1 MSHLDTRP
9 LPRLGGFSPQ
19 IFWLY
24 LLLVMLAE
32 MLTSIVS
39 PTAGLIAHI
48 LLMAGLLVHGGI
60 GRTESER
67 RLALSLS
74 LAPMIR
80 LLSLSLPLINF
91 PQQAWFPLVS
101 VPLLVATWTIV
112 RQSGISRK
120 ALGLRVGNPLVQL
133 SIAGLGLGL
142 GVTEYA
148 ILRPQP
154 LVAELDWTALIVAAL
169 SLAIFT
175 GLNEEIIFRGLMQSS
190 SITVLGKSGLLYVAL
205 LFGVLHIG
213 YLSVLDVVFVTSV
226 GVLFGYIVRWTGSIL
241 GVTLAHGATNITLFL
256 VMPHL
261 ARLGSNEAISVAVWV
276 ALSATV
282 ASAIAVGWL
291 WLNSGPRGNAPIS
304 NLRGKIAN
312 RRGVQVLAEES
323 L

>member
-1 MSHLDTRP
+1 MSQLDTRP

-24 LLLVMLAE
+24 LLLVTLAE
-32 MLTSIVS
+32 MLTSLVS

-112 RQSGISRK
+112 RQSGIPRK
-120 ALGLRVGNPLVQL
+120 ALGLQMGKPLVQL
-133 SIAGLGLGL
+133 AIAGLGLGL
-142 GVTEYA
+142 GVAEYA

-154 LVAELDWTALIVAAL
+154 LVAELDWAAL
-169 SLAIFT
+169 TVAVLSLMIFT
-175 GLNEEIIFRGLMQSS
+175 GFNEEIIFRGLMQSS
-190 SITVLGKSGLLYVAL
+190 SIPVLGRSGLLYVAL

-213 YLSVLDVVFVTSV
+213 YLSAFDVVFVTSV
-226 GVLFGYIVRWTGSIL
+226 GVLFAYVVRWTGSIL

-256 VMPHL
+256 AMPHL
-261 ARLGSNEAISVAVWV
+261 VRLGSNEAIGVAIWV
-276 ALSATV
+276 ALGATA
-282 ASAIAVGWL
+282 ASGTVIGVL
-291 WLNSGPRGNAPIS
+291 WWNSGW
-304 NLRGKIAN
+304 RGKMPVRNPGARIGN
-312 RRGVQVLAEES
+312 RRRAETLAEES